1 MLKIINLNCPENSI
15 FKIKFF
21 KLLSKIDFEDKFI
34 ITFIIDYDIK
44 QLQMIEKNLDLFDSS
59 FKRKYKIAEFNIIS
73 DSVNNECGGKERLA
87 LVLSNVRSLKN
98 SINFVKDINDLK
110 EVYNIYRIKSNFKIK
125 IENW

>member
-15 FKIKFF
+15 FKIKLF